1 MIEIINLSKKYKNK
15 IIIDSSIFR
24 INTNKVSFIMG
35 PNGSGK
41 TTLVKCI
48 MGLESY
54 SGQIIFNNSSNN
66 SLVVW
71 DDCPF
76 YNNLSGIKNLI
87 LFSEGKIDKKNIINL
102 SLKYLDNDLLNRKVK
117 HYSYGQ
123 KKKLALAL
131 VEILKPKY
139 LIMDEI
145 SNGLDYDTIKI
156 LKSRIK
162 QWANNTTI
170 LLTGHQFD
178 FYNDIIDEVFIL
190 KNNKILSLDNKY
202 TKEGINLEDIYDK
215 ELH

>member
-1 MIEIINLSKKYKNK
+1 
-15 IIIDSSIFR
+15 
-24 INTNKVSFIMG
+24 MG
-35 PNGSGK
+35 HNGSGK

-48 MGLESY
+48 MRLESY

-76 YNNLSGIKNLI
+76 YNNLSWIKNLI

-117 HYSYGQ
+117 LYSYGQ

-139 LIMDEI
+139 
-145 SNGLDYDTIKI
+145 
-156 LKSRIK
+156 
-162 QWANNTTI
+162 
-170 LLTGHQFD
+170 
-178 FYNDIIDEVFIL
+178 
-190 KNNKILSLDNKY
+190 
-202 TKEGINLEDIYDK
+202 
-215 ELH
+215 